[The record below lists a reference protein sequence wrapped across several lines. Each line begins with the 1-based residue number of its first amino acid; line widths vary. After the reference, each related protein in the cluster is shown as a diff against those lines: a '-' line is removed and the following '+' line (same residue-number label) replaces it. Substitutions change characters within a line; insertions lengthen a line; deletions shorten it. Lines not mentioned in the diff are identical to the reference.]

1 MKRPA
6 TKAEKVHL
14 SKVAALGCLCCAID
28 GRGWRPANIHHI
40 REGYGM
46 AQRAPHMETLPLC
59 EGHHQGLLEPGK
71 LAFHKDATAWRERY
85 GAERQL
91 VAAVN
96 ETIVKLDAANPGW
109 WIERAREIA

>member
-6 TKAEKVHL
+6 TKAEKLHL
-14 SKVAALGCLCCAID
+14 SKVAALGCICCAID

-46 AQRAPHMETLPLC
+46 GQRAPHMETLPLC
-59 EGHHQGLLEPGK
+59 EGHHQGLRDCSK
-71 LAFHKDATAWRERY
+71 VAFHKSPIVWREWY
-85 GAERQL
+85 GEERQL

-96 ETIVKLDAANPGW
+96 ATIAKLDAANPGW
-109 WIERAREIA
+109 WIERAQEIA